1 MRKIVLSLMLLI
13 NTLFCSDYSIDAEYD
28 ISYGFF
34 GTIGTAVANLKVEKG
49 TYKIKLIA
57 KSTGLAKL
65 ISGNRIEIYEST
77 GVIENGKL
85 VPNIFISNKKR
96 ATKIDIKRYLFDHEN
111 KSISAISTRIHDGQK
126 RDNKTLLPYYADED
140 ILTLFF
146 NLKHYLG
153 ENFLLKEDK
162 KLFAVG
168 ANDKNGMV
176 NLLFIDKNRRKDLA
190 QLLEKPNHIL
200 ALVLNKRIF
209 ASQKGE
215 MYINLNND
223 GICIS
228 AILKDVVMFGDI
240 RGKIRKLKITK
251 EESK

>member
-1 MRKIVLSLMLLI
+1 MHKIVLSLMLFI
-13 NTLFCSDYSIDAEYD
+13 STLFSADYSIDAEYD
-28 ISYGFF
+28 IYYGFF
-34 GTIGTAVANLKVEKG
+34 GTIGKAVANLKVEKG
-49 TYKIKLIA
+49 TYKIKVIA
-57 KSTGLAKL
+57 SSTGLAKL
-65 ISGNRIEIYEST
+65 ISGNRVETYEST
-77 GVIENGKL
+77 GVIQDDRL
-85 VPNIFISNKKR
+85 IPNIFISKKQR
-96 ATKIDIKRYLFDHEN
+96 ATKIDIKRYLFDHKS
-111 KSISAISTRIHDGQK
+111 KSINTISTRIHDGQRRYSK
-126 RDNKTLLPYYADED
+126 ALLPYYAKED
-140 ILTLFF
+140 VLTLFF

-176 NLLFIDKNRRKDLA
+176 NLLFIDKKREKELA

-215 MYINLNND
+215 MYINLNDD
-223 GICIS
+223 GICTS
-228 AILKDVVMFGDI
+228 AILKDVAMFGDI
-240 RGKIRKLKITK
+240 RGEIKKLKITK